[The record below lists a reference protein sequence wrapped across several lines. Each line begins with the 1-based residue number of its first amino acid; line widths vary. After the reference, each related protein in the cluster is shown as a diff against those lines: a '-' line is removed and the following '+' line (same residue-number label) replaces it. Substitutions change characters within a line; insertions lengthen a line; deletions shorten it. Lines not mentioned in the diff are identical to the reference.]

1 MGRRLR
7 LHLSVDGL
15 ARTRLAHSPL
25 WETVFSLR
33 VLRDPGASSLH
44 APWALAARSRLDG
57 IDHETLLSLW
67 SPCAAAPDFLTPAPL
82 STGSPIDEEL
92 DRVLETPAEQV
103 KRDLALTF
111 EDSLPP
117 GLETLY
123 RKPSA
128 GLERLVQL
136 LHAYWERALAD
147 HWPRLR
153 LVLEGDVV
161 YRTRALAAGG
171 TLAVFDD
178 LHERVGW
185 EHGDV
190 VIGAGDPAADH
201 LVDVDDQ
208 GLLLLPSAFVW
219 PMVAT
224 MFRPP
229 SAPVV
234 VYPSRGIGTLW
245 EVGEPS
251 GPQAL
256 AALIGRTRAGLLA
269 MLDAPLSTSDVA
281 QRAGLSIGRLPPSRG
296 AARGGARE
304 LPPAR
309 PRRRPRADGSRALA
323 PRARRK
329 RALRRSGLSSPAQ
342 GGSAPE
348 GPSSNPASV
357 LPMATILLVG
367 VDLFFRGKLEGL
379 LPGHVLVT
387 KDSAHPPDL
396 VVCDIARIDPMD
408 VADNWP
414 DIPIL
419 GYTNHTDTSGLR
431 AGHVAGSTRSW
442 SSRPSSSAPPS
453 SSPS

>member
-67 SPCAAAPDFLTPAPL
+67 SPCAAAPDFLTPPPL

-185 EHGDV
+185 ESGDV

-208 GLLLLPSAFVW
+208 RAPAAPERVRLADGGDDV
-219 PMVAT
+219 
-224 MFRPP
+224 PP
-229 SAPVV
+229 ALCPRRRL
-234 VYPSRGIGTLW
+234 SR
-245 EVGEPS
+245 
-251 GPQAL
+251 
-256 AALIGRTRAGLLA
+256 RAGSARSGRSESRRAAGAGGADRPDAGRPARDARRSALDERGRAARRAQHRWRLA
-269 MLDAPLSTSDVA
+269 
-281 QRAGLSIGRLPPSRG
+281 PSRG
-296 AARGGARE
+296 AARGGAR
-304 LPPAR
+304 
-309 PRRRPRADGSRALA
+309 RAPTGAA
-323 PRARRK
+323 
-329 RALRRSGLSSPAQ
+329 
-342 GGSAPE
+342 
-348 GPSSNPASV
+348 
-357 LPMATILLVG
+357 
-367 VDLFFRGKLEGL
+367 
-379 LPGHVLVT
+379 
-387 KDSAHPPDL
+387 
-396 VVCDIARIDPMD
+396 
-408 VADNWP
+408 
-414 DIPIL
+414 
-419 GYTNHTDTSGLR
+419 
-431 AGHVAGSTRSW
+431 TRS
-442 SSRPSSSAPPS
+442 STSRRHSGARSSSADGRAPFAEAG
-453 SSPS
+453 